1 MDISFDSPLEQKN
14 YARLGSRYVLISKI
28 GQGATAKMYIGYDL
42 NDKNRTLYAFKI
54 VNPSKPQNLIYY

>member
-42 NDKNRTLYAFKI
+42 NDMPLKL
-54 VNPSKPQNLIYY
+54 